1 MIDQGQINANLFIR
15 SGARNKV
22 RIISISKVEE
32 PLQTKYVLND
42 MQLVSNV
49 LLGLHAYTYK
59 GKVKSSKLM
68 MKNEKYIS
76 TFASIGEDVEIS
88 TSSFDALIEFVYD
101 LYGHK
106 ENSTDYVRHKLY
118 TLTHGLL
125 EAKAIPRWSDSL
137 KIHTSRANYQ
147 AYIWRNC

>member
-1 MIDQGQINANLFIR
+1 MFICT
-15 SGARNKV
+15 GTKNKAI
-22 RIISISKVEE
+22 IISVSKVKEA
-32 PLQTKYVLND
+32 LQIKYVLND

-76 TFASIGEDVEIS
+76 TFASIREEAEIS

-118 TLTHGLL
+118 TLTHF
-125 EAKAIPRWSDSL
+125 
-137 KIHTSRANYQ
+137 
-147 AYIWRNC
+147 

>member
-1 MIDQGQINANLFIR
+1 M
-15 SGARNKV
+15 
-22 RIISISKVEE
+22 EE

-59 GKVKSSKLM
+59 GKVKSLKLM

-76 TFASIGEDVEIS
+76 TFASIGEAEIS

-125 EAKAIPRWSDSL
+125 EAKAIPRWSDRL
-137 KIHTSRANYQ
+137 KLHTSRANYQ
-147 AYIWRNC
+147 AYIWRNCKQKYLHIFPPDGYG

>member
-1 MIDQGQINANLFIR
+1 
-15 SGARNKV
+15 
-22 RIISISKVEE
+22 
-32 PLQTKYVLND
+32 

-59 GKVKSSKLM
+59 GKVKSLKLM

-76 TFASIGEDVEIS
+76 TFASIGEEVEIS